1 LCFGITVYF
10 VLNQLIHEVK
20 HWLAIVFIGNNFQV
34 LIKLGGNSMK
44 VAQFL
49 KRFVIMVVVCGLIS
63 FVNVTPAIASQ
74 DNQIIDNL
82 TMPNIQK
89 KAEDALKGST
99 YDTNQEYTSDDGS
112 NQGLNEIQG
121 TADFNKMKRS
131 SNENTPPVVKQVEKA
146 FDKAGDKMNS
156 ATDGSLDK
164 AGDAANYV
172 KDKAGDVLN
181 SLTDKASDAAKA
193 IKNKVKS

>member
-1 LCFGITVYF
+1 
-10 VLNQLIHEVK
+10 
-20 HWLAIVFIGNNFQV
+20 
-34 LIKLGGNSMK
+34 MK
-44 VAQFL
+44 IAQFL
-49 KRFVIMVVVCGLIS
+49 KRFVIMVVACGVIA
-63 FVNVTPAIASQ
+63 FANVTPAIASQ

-131 SNENTPPVVKQVEKA
+131 SNENTPPVVKQVGKA
-146 FDKAGDKMNS
+146 
-156 ATDGSLDK
+156 LDK
-164 AGDAANYV
+164 AGDQINSATDDTLGKAGDAASYV
-172 KDKAGDVLN
+172 KDKAGDALN
-181 SLTDKASDAAKA
+181 SLTDKASDTAKA
-193 IKNKVKS
+193 ITNKVKS

>member
-1 LCFGITVYF
+1 
-10 VLNQLIHEVK
+10 
-20 HWLAIVFIGNNFQV
+20 
-34 LIKLGGNSMK
+34 MK
-44 VAQFL
+44 VAQLL
-49 KRFVIMVVVCGLIS
+49 KRFVIMFVVCGLIA
-63 FVNVTPAIASQ
+63 FVNVTPTIASQ

-121 TADFNKMKRS
+121 TSDFDKMKRS
-131 SNENTPPVVKQVEKA
+131 SNEDTPPVIKQAEKA

-156 ATDGSLDK
+156 AKDDTLDK
-164 AGDAANYV
+164 AGNAASYV
-172 KDKAGDVLN
+172 KNKAGDVLN
-181 SLTDKASDAAKA
+181 SLTDKATDTAKA

>member
-1 LCFGITVYF
+1 MF
-10 VLNQLIHEVK
+10 
-20 HWLAIVFIGNNFQV
+20 AGNNFQ
-34 LIKLGGNSMK
+34 LLTKLGGNSMK

-49 KRFVIMVVVCGLIS
+49 KRFMIIVVVCGLIA
-63 FVNVTPAIASQ
+63 FANVTPAIASQ

-121 TADFNKMKRS
+121 TSDFNKMKRS
-131 SNENTPPVVKQVEKA
+131 SNEDTPPVVKQVEKA
-146 FDKAGDKMNS
+146 LYKAGDKMSS
-156 ATDGSLDK
+156 AKDNTLDK
-164 AGDAANYV
+164 AGDAASSV
-172 KDKAGDVLN
+172 KDKAGDVLKT
-181 SLTDKASDAAKA
+181 LTDKATDTAKA